1 MATVTDA
8 GGDAAVHVLVVPYPA
23 QGHPIPFIDI
33 VRRLASHGGLR
44 CTVVVTPA
52 TAPLLAPHLTEHTGR
67 GGSGAFALTL
77 PFPSH
82 PAVPAGVENAKG
94 SPPELFAKL
103 VVAFA
108 GLRGPLG
115 SWARDRA
122 DTPDRVVAVLSDFLC
137 RWMQPLAAELGLKH
151 VVFSPAGV
159 YAALRPPLPAST
171 ARPGLGRVSSHRGL
185 RPRLLGVVPA
195 SDAPPR
201 TARHPTASPCAAQP
215 PGHVSFT
222 APAGGAA
229 TATAPAG
236 QPQLLTPQPQLSC
249 LRTSHGRPL
258 LRRCFGHSRLAD
270 DAAPAR
276 SLPCLVVDA
285 APAPPQPRSDG
296 GDAGSSREGVR
307 SGGGG
312 AGSAA
317 TTPRRR
323 AAFLIVRA
331 TPSRRDGRAAGDRS
345 LAAAI
350 PAGRVVSGNALRW
363 W

>member
-159 YAALRPPLPAST
+159 FRRS
-171 ARPGLGRVSSHRGL
+171 SSHCT
-185 RPRLLGVVPA
+185 A
-195 SDAPPR
+195 SDSVSLRCPA
-201 TARHPTASPCAAQP
+201 T
-215 PGHVSFT
+215 GHVSFT

>member
-52 TAPLLAPHLTEHTGR
+52 TAPLLEPHLAEHTGR

-137 RWMQPLAAELGLKH
+137 RWMQPLAPELGLKH

-159 YAALRPPLPAST
+159 YAAAVMHSLYARRPEM
-171 ARPGLGRVSSHRGL
+171 
-185 RPRLLGVVPA
+185 
-195 SDAPPR
+195 
-201 TARHPTASPCAAQP
+201 AA
-215 PGHVSFT
+215 
-222 APAGGAA
+222 AAAACCCYGG
-229 TATAPAG
+229 G
-236 QPQLLTPQPQLSC
+236 EE
-249 LRTSHGRPL
+249 GEE
-258 LRRCFGHSRLAD
+258 
-270 DAAPAR
+270 
-276 SLPCLVVDA
+276 
-285 APAPPQPRSDG
+285 
-296 GDAGSSREGVR
+296 EGV
-307 SGGGG
+307 
-312 AGSAA
+312 
-317 TTPRRR
+317 
-323 AAFLIVRA
+323 
-331 TPSRRDGRAAGDRS
+331 
-345 LAAAI
+345 
-350 PAGRVVSGNALRW
+350 
-363 W
+363 